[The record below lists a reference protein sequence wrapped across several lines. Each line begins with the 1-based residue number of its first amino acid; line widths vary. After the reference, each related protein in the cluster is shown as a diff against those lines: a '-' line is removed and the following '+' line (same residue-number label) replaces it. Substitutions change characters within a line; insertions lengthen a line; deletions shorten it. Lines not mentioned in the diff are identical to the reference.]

1 MFKTF
6 FMAQQHLERHKKI
19 GGKCPSGYGLKW
31 FKKTHYVERN
41 ENYRENFFEN
51 IIRFMGNMM

>member
-1 MFKTF
+1 
-6 FMAQQHLERHKKI
+6 MAQQHLERHKKL
-19 GGKCPSGYGLKW
+19 GEMPQWLRVKW